1 MLDYLRR
8 LATTG
13 IAYTGASVV
22 SKLFSVALLPVYTT
36 LIPSTEYGKA
46 EVLFAGVVAASIV
59 VRFGLIEALL
69 RFYYLPNERGED
81 VVRTGFAGIFWAV
94 TAVSVLALPLAGPVA
109 DVIKSDASLV
119 RIAIGGLWLLTLY
132 EYLLTLLRID
142 ERAKAYFVFTFV
154 HVLVAIPLTLILILG
169 ADMEASALLLGSY
182 ASGIPFVLY
191 LVIAE
196 RRRLGL
202 IPDRPLS
209 RRMLRF
215 GLPTMP
221 AELSLYS
228 LNFADRLLFVLLLGA
243 ASGNAAAGVYAV
255 AFKFSQS
262 VQIIAR
268 GFQLAWPPLAYSI
281 QDDDEARRTYAV
293 VVSAFTA
300 LCAMVVC
307 AVWLEARWIV
317 DILAPDPDYADAY
330 KAVGLLVAG
339 SALNGI
345 YLALLVVL
353 GRTGRT
359 EFNFPATLAALVVN
373 IGLNLWLIPEE
384 GIVGAGIAFLAA
396 YATAV
401 VLMYVFTQRLF
412 PVPYEWWRLSAILFL
427 TSATIAAGE
436 LLLPTEGFD
445 GFLLRAVAA
454 ALLPALLWFVAMRPA
469 ERRAVRKYANRE
481 AITAKLNE
489 LRERRDKAEAEGD
502 RPDEGLE
509 AETLDR
515 DIRDQF

>member
-13 IAYTGASVV
+13 IAYTGASVI

-46 EVLFAGVVAASIV
+46 EVLFAGVVAVSIV

-69 RFYYLPNERGED
+69 RFYYLPSERGEE
-81 VVRTGFAGIFWAV
+81 VVRTGFAGLFWAV
-94 TAVSVLALPLAGPVA
+94 TACSALLLPFAEPIA
-109 DVIKSDASLV
+109 DLLESDPSLV

-132 EYLLTLLRID
+132 EYLLTILRID
-142 ERAKAYFVFTFV
+142 ERAKTYFVFTFV
-154 HVLVAIPLTLILILG
+154 HVLVAIPLTLVLILG

-191 LVIAE
+191 LVFSE

-202 IPDRPLS
+202 VPDRPLT

-228 LNFADRLLFVLLLGA
+228 LNFADRVLFVLLLGA
-243 ASGNAAAGVYAV
+243 VSGNAAAGVYAV

-281 QDDDEARRTYAV
+281 LDDDEARRTYAV

-300 LCAMVVC
+300 VCTIVVVG
-307 AVWLEARWIV
+307 VWLEARWIV
-317 DILAPDPDYADAY
+317 DVLAPDPDYSEAY

-345 YLALLVVL
+345 YMALLVVL

-359 EFNFPATLAALVVN
+359 EFNFPATLAALAVN
-373 IGLNLWLIPEE
+373 IGLNIWLIPEE
-384 GIVGAGIAFLAA
+384 GIVGAGIALVAA

-401 VLMYVFTQRLF
+401 TLMYVFTQRLF
-412 PVPYEWWRLSAILFL
+412 PVPYEWRRLAAIVAL
-427 TSATIAAGE
+427 AAVTIAAGE
-436 LLLPTEGFD
+436 LLLPTEGLE
-445 GFLLRAVAA
+445 GLVLRA
-454 ALLPALLWFVAMRPA
+454 ALTVVFPLALWFGAMSRA
-469 ERRAVRKYANRE
+469 ERRAIRAYANRD
-481 AITAKLNE
+481 ALSRKLAE
-489 LRERRDKAEAEGD
+489 LRARREKVEAEGE
-502 RPDEGLE
+502 PPNEALE

-515 DIRDQF
+515 DVRDQF

>member
-13 IAYTGASVV
+13 IAYTGASVI

-59 VRFGLIEALL
+59 IRFGLIEALL
-69 RFYYLPNERGED
+69 RFYYLPEERGED
-81 VVRTGFAGIFWAV
+81 VVRTGFAGLFWAV
-94 TAVSVLALPLAGPVA
+94 TAFSVALLPLAGPIA
-109 DVIKSDASLV
+109 DVLESDPSLV

-142 ERAKAYFVFTFV
+142 ERAKTYFVFTFV
-154 HVLVAIPLTLILILG
+154 HVLVAIPLTLTLILG

-191 LVIAE
+191 LVVSE

-202 IPDRPLS
+202 VPERPLA

-215 GLPTMP
+215 GFPTMP

-243 ASGNAAAGVYAV
+243 GTGNAAAGVYAV

-281 QDDDEARRTYAV
+281 LDDEEARRTYAV

-300 LCAMVVC
+300 LCTVVVV

-317 DILAPDPDYADAY
+317 DILAPDPEYAEAY

-359 EFNFPATLAALVVN
+359 EFNFPATLAALAVN
-373 IGLNLWLIPEE
+373 VGLNIWLIPKE
-384 GIVGAGIAFLAA
+384 GIVGAGIALFAA

-401 VLMYVFTQRLF
+401 ALMYVFTQRLF
-412 PVPYEWWRLSAILFL
+412 PVPYEWGRLTAIVLL
-427 TSATIAAGE
+427 TIGTIAAGE
-436 LLLPTEGFD
+436 LLLPTEGLE
-445 GFLLRAVAA
+445 GFLLRGAA
-454 ALLPALLWFVAMRPA
+454 IAGFPLLLWFFAMSGE
-469 ERRAVRKYANRE
+469 ERSAVRAYANRD
-481 AITAKLNE
+481 AIKAKLAE
-489 LRERRDKAEAEGD
+489 LRARREQAEAEGD
-502 RPDEGLE
+502 RPDETLE
-509 AETLDR
+509 TETLDR
-515 DIRDQF
+515 DVRDQF

>member
-13 IAYTGASVV
+13 IAYTGASIV
-22 SKLFSVALLPVYTT
+22 SKLFTVALLPVYTT
-36 LIPSTEYGKA
+36 LIDPIEYGKA

-69 RFYYLPNERGED
+69 RFYYLPSERGEE
-81 VVRTGFAGIFWAV
+81 VVRTGFAGLFWAV
-94 TAVSVLALPLAGPVA
+94 TAFSVVLVPLAGPLA
-109 DVIKSDASLV
+109 DLLETDPSLV
-119 RIAIGGLWLLTLY
+119 RIAVGGLWLLTLY

-142 ERAKAYFVFTFV
+142 ERAKAYFVFTFT
-154 HVLVAIPLTLILILG
+154 HVLVAIPLTLVLILG

-191 LVIAE
+191 LVVTE

-202 IPDRPLS
+202 VPDRPLT

-255 AFKFSQS
+255 AFKFSQA

-281 QDDDEARRTYAV
+281 LDDEEARRTYAV

-300 LCAMVVC
+300 LCTVVVV
-307 AVWLEARWIV
+307 AVWLESRWIV
-317 DILAPDPDYADAY
+317 DLLAADRFADAY

-359 EFNFPATLAALVVN
+359 EFNFPATLAALAVN
-373 IGLNLWLIPEE
+373 VGLNIWLIPKE
-384 GIVGAGIAFLAA
+384 GIVGAGIALLAA

-401 VLMYVFTQRLF
+401 GLMYVFTQRLF
-412 PVPYEWWRLSAILFL
+412 YVPYEWGRLAAILLL
-427 TSATIAAGE
+427 TIGTIAAGE
-436 LLLPTEGFD
+436 LLLPTEGIE
-445 GFLLRAVAA
+445 GFLLRGALIAAFPLLLWLLAMSGEERAA
-454 ALLPALLWFVAMRPA
+454 A
-469 ERRAVRKYANRE
+469 RAYANRD
-481 AITAKLNE
+481 AIAAKLTE
-489 LRERRDKAEAEGD
+489 LRRRREQAEAEGD
-502 RPDEGLE
+502 RPDESLE

-515 DIRDQF
+515 DVRDQF